1 MSDAALGFIG
11 LGQMGAPMAA
21 RLGGAGHALTVYD
34 AAERRHQAP
43 ANALVVASAA
53 DVAAACPVVF
63 LCLPDGQAVEQV
75 CDALA
80 TAATRATTTVVD
92 LSTIGIEAA
101 KRAHGRL
108 AQHDIDYLDA
118 PVSGG
123 PAGAK
128 AGTLAM
134 MVAGETRTVGWLR
147 PALETMAENC
157 FHVGTR
163 VGQGQAMKLLNN
175 FLSSTALVATS
186 EAIAFGEDHGL
197 NLGLMLDVL
206 NVSSGCNTATSD
218 KFPRWVLS
226 GTFEGGSTT
235 NIHAKDM
242 QLYADS
248 VATTGADSEV
258 GGIVGRVW
266 SEAAAALPGRDGTRI
281 YEFVRARRRQS
292 R

>member
-11 LGQMGAPMAA
+11 LGRMGAPMAA
-21 RLGGAGHALTVYD
+21 RLAAAGHALTVHD
-34 AAERRHQAP
+34 AADRRDHAP
-43 ANALVVASAA
+43 ANALVAASAA

-63 LCLPDGQAVEQV
+63 LCLPDGEAVAEV
-75 CDALA
+75 CDAIA
-80 TAATRATTTVVD
+80 NAATRTTTTIVD
-92 LSTIGIEAA
+92 FSTIGIEAA
-101 KRAHGRL
+101 QRAHGRL

-134 MVAGETRTVGWLR
+134 MITGETRSVGRLR
-147 PALETMAENC
+147 PVLETMAENC
-157 FHVGTR
+157 FHIGTR
-163 VGQGQAMKLLNN
+163 AGQGQAMKLLNN
-175 FLSSTALVATS
+175 FLSSTALAATS

-197 NLGLMLDVL
+197 DLGLMLDVL
-206 NVSSGCNTATSD
+206 NVSSGRNTATSD

-248 VATTGADSEV
+248 VAATGADSEL
-258 GGIVGRVW
+258 GGVVSRVW
-266 SEAAAALPGRDGTRI
+266 SEAAAALPGKDGTRI
-281 YEFVRARRRQS
+281 YEFVRARRRHS